1 MSTAQSIKSPPF
13 HNSILANCRPIQKRP
28 KTALKAHHHIC
39 KLMGCQFVFTAVH
52 ASPQQAWDAIRAG
65 VSEIERIESLI
76 SSWRDDSQTSRI
88 NQMAGLAAVQVD
100 EELFALIERSLKISQ
115 LTAGAFDISGTLSR
129 YYWKFDGSEQP
140 ILAAEKMEEL
150 RGLIDYRLIELDVSN
165 RAVFLQKKGMKIG
178 FGGIGKGY
186 AALRA
191 QQAMQSLGMD
201 NGMINASG
209 DLMCWGRPPAEEHW
223 TVKVPDPENS
233 RQALFEIAIPFGA
246 LVTSGDYE
254 NYVLIDGKRYS
265 HIIDPRTGMPALSL
279 KSVSVVCPNPELGDA
294 LATGIS
300 VLGPEAGIKL
310 VNQLAGVE
318 CVVVDQEGRQF
329 MSNGF

>member
-1 MSTAQSIKSPPF
+1 MSNSQGIYSPPF
-13 HNSILANCRPIQKRP
+13 HNTILSNCGPSQTP
-28 KTALKAHHHIC
+28 AASLKAHHHIC
-39 KLMGCQFVFTAVH
+39 KLMGCQFVLTAVH
-52 ASPQQAWDAIRAG
+52 SSPQLAWDAIRAG
-65 VSEIERIESLI
+65 VAEIERIENLI
-76 SSWRDDSQTSRI
+76 SSWKDNSQTSRI
-88 NQMAGLAAVQVD
+88 NQMAGIAAVQVD
-100 EELFALIERSLKISQ
+100 EELYLLIERSLKISQ

-129 YYWKFDGSEQP
+129 YYWNFDCSDQA
-140 ILAAEKMEEL
+140 ILAPAKVEEL
-150 RGLIDYRLIELDVSN
+150 RSLVDYHLIELDANN

-191 QQAMQSLGMD
+191 QQVMQSLGIA

-209 DLMCWGRPPAEEHW
+209 DLMCWGRPPGEPHW
-223 TVKVPDPENS
+223 KVKIPDPENAS
-233 RQALFEIAIPFGA
+233 QALFEIAIPFGA

-254 NYVLIDGKRYS
+254 NYVLVDGKRYS
-265 HIIDPRTGMPALSL
+265 HIIDPRTGMPVQSL

-318 CVVVDQEGRQF
+318 CVVVDQAGQQF
-329 MSNGF
+329 RSNGF